1 MSGAQNPLAGQLIRY
16 GMGGIGLALAFSLVY
31 EAVLQ
36 RAPSGPQAANFA
48 GFLATTALGYLVH
61 SRWSFRDHDVRGGL
75 WRCTGRYVVVN
86 ACSFAMNIGWV
97 WLLVTQ
103 WGLSS
108 HLPLLP
114 ILGLTPWLGF
124 HVNRRWTFAQP
135 APRPGAAA
143 A

>member
-1 MSGAQNPLAGQLIRY
+1 MSGAQHPLAGQLIRY
-16 GMGGIGLALAFSLVY
+16 GMGGIGLALAFSDVY
-31 EAVLQ
+31 EAVLHL
-36 RAPSGPQAANFA
+36 APASPQAANLA
-48 GFLATTALGYLVH
+48 GFLVSTALGYLVH
-61 SRWSFRDHDVRGGL
+61 SRWSFRGHDARGGL
-75 WRCTGRYVVVN
+75 WRRTGRYVAVN

-124 HVNRRWTFAQP
+124 HANRRWTFAQR
-135 APRPGAAA
+135 APRPVEATA
-143 A
+143 